1 MDLVQGV
8 SAAYLFSQEHEER
21 ASNIQQKVQASQ
33 QRVLTSMA
41 EIQITL
47 AQFQAPVSGLLRKSP
62 YSEQEFFKVDDFG
75 NYSAVH
81 GFGIGGDPRYRKPL
95 DFYTSM
101 IARRARCLETINK
114 LQHTTSAHKILH
126 TIGENMASCCSND
139 PVFYLA
145 NVDLGARNAIF
156 DTRGYL
162 QAIIDVDTLR
172 FVPIE
177 YAVQVPDGLGL
188 EFFPDNATPVWR
200 ADDWS
205 PSLRLQQYESF
216 LFEVSVSCGQPHLGA
231 HFSLQLGKDSPA
243 LIQGFEVVDTEDA
256 DWNDVWL
263 GSESVLRLTGGKSVS
278 TSSSSQCDVTS
289 SAAGAV
295 THSSKQSSVTIGPND
310 SIHIQLT
317 IGPCLQLSSDSEGME
332 TPTTP

>member
-1 MDLVQGV
+1 MDD
-8 SAAYLFSQEHEER
+8 S
-21 ASNIQQKVQASQ
+21 
-33 QRVLTSMA
+33 
-41 EIQITL
+41 
-47 AQFQAPVSGLLRKSP
+47 
-62 YSEQEFFKVDDFG
+62 G

-81 GFGIGGDPRYRKPL
+81 GFGVGGDPRYLKPL

-101 IARRARCLETINK
+101 IPKRARWLETINTLK
-114 LQHTTSAHKILH
+114 PTTSAHEILH
-126 TIGENMASCCSND
+126 TIEENMASCCRND

-156 DTRGYL
+156 DTRGQL

-177 YAVQVPDGLGL
+177 YAVQVPAGLGL
-188 EFFPDNATPVWR
+188 EFFPDNATSVWR

-256 DWNDVWL
+256 EWNDRWL
-263 GSESVLRLTGGKSVS
+263 SSEPVLRLTGGK

-289 SAAGAV
+289 LAAGAA
-295 THSSKQSSVTIGPND
+295 THSSKQNSVNIGPND
-310 SIHIQLT
+310 SIHVQLT
-317 IGPCLQLSSDSEGME
+317 TGPCLQLSSDSKGME

>member
-8 SAAYLFSQEHEER
+8 SAAFLFSREHEER
-21 ASNIQQKVQASQ
+21 DPDFQQRIQASQ
-33 QRVLTSMA
+33 HRVLTSMA

-47 AQFQAPVSGLLRKSP
+47 AQFQSPVSGLLRKSP
-62 YSEQEFFKVDDFG
+62 DPEQEFFKVDDSW

-81 GFGIGGDPRYRKPL
+81 GFGVGGDPRYQKPL

-101 IARRARCLETINK
+101 IAKRARWLETINTVK
-114 LQHTTSAHKILH
+114 PTTSAHKILH
-126 TIGENMASCCSND
+126 TIEENMVSCCSD
-139 PVFYLA
+139 HPVFYLA

-172 FVPIE
+172 FVPID
-177 YAVQVPDGLGL
+177 YAVQVPAGLGL
-188 EFFPDNATPVWR
+188 EFFPDGTTSVWR

-205 PSLRLQQYESF
+205 PSFRLHQYESF
-216 LFEVSVSCGQPHLGA
+216 LFEVSLPIGQPHLGA
-231 HFSLQLGKDSPA
+231 SFSLQLGKDSPA

-256 DWNDVWL
+256 DWNDRWL
-263 GSESVLRLTGGKSVS
+263 SSEPILRLTGGKSVS

-289 SAAGAV
+289 SEAGAA
-295 THSSKQSSVTIGPND
+295 THSSKQNSVNIGPND
-310 SIHIQLT
+310 SIHVQLT
-317 IGPCLQLSSDSEGME
+317 IGPCLQLSSDSKGVE